1 MSAPKDMKKIEFFAS
16 WLNAA
21 MKEAGF
27 DTAYKLSKSSG
38 ISTATL
44 SRIFNLQSLPE
55 TKTIEKLALALKRP
69 IEEIMNAAGYTVG
82 TSFAVPPS
90 AIETKKKMPKDLL
103 KILEQEDYTLNGRL
117 ASPEDKARIQAII
130 EAIYWDAKERNRRKK

>member
-1 MSAPKDMKKIEFFAS
+1 MSAPKDMEKIEHFAA
-16 WLNAA
+16 WLNTA
-21 MKEAGF
+21 MIDAGF
-27 DTAYKLSKSSG
+27 DTAYKLSKASG

-55 TKTIEKLALALKRP
+55 TKTIEKLALALERP
-69 IEEIMNAAGYTVG
+69 IGEVMNAAGYTG
-82 TSFAVPPS
+82 TSFSTPQV
-90 AIETKKKMPKDLL
+90 IKETKKKMPKDLL

-117 ASPEDKARIQAII
+117 ASPEDKARIQTII